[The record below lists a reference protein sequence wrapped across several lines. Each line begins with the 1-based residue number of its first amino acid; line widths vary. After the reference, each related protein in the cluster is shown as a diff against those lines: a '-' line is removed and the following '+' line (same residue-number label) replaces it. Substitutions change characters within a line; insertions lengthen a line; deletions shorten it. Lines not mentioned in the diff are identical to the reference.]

1 MPDAPGLPLTL
12 LAFVLVLGPLV
23 FLHEYGHYW
32 VGRWC
37 GVKADAFSIGFGRE
51 IIGWTDKRGT
61 RWKIGW
67 LQLGGYV
74 QFAGDMSPAS
84 QPDAA
89 WRQLPPEEQARTF
102 PAQPLWKR
110 AAIVAAGPVTNFIVA
125 LLLIAG
131 LGMAYGQPYSP
142 PVVETIQ
149 PGSAAAEAGIMPG
162 DRVVSV
168 AGKPVDSFEDI
179 QMGIF
184 YRPGERVPL
193 AIERGGRQQAIVI
206 VPRVSVE
213 RDRFGNE
220 YRIGIIGVGRAGAEL
235 APVSLAQA
243 PGYAIGRTGDILSLT
258 MSTIGQVVSGRRSV
272 KDFGGPL
279 RIAKISGEQV
289 TLGLF
294 SFLSFV
300 ALMSINLGFINLLP
314 IPMLDGG
321 HLMFYAIEATL
332 RRPPSRRVLDWAFG
346 GGFAFVAL
354 VMVLF
359 TFNDLHSFGWLD
371 ALAGL
376 AG

>member
-12 LAFVLVLGPLV
+12 LAFFLVLGPLV

-37 GVKADAFSIGFGRE
+37 GVKADTFSIGFGRE
-51 IIGWTDKRGT
+51 LIGWTDRHGT

-67 LQLGGYV
+67 LQMGGYV

-89 WRQLPPEEQARTF
+89 WRTLPPAERARTF
-102 PAQPLWKR
+102 PAQSVGKR

-125 LLLIAG
+125 LLLIGG
-131 LGMAYGQPYSP
+131 LGMAYGQPYTP
-142 PVVETIQ
+142 PVIETVQ
-149 PGSAAAEAGIMPG
+149 PGSAAAAAGIERG
-162 DRVVSV
+162 DRIVSV
-168 AGKPVDSFEDI
+168 DAKPVETFEDI
-179 QMGIF
+179 QLGIF
-184 YRPGERVPL
+184 YRPGERVPIE
-193 AIERGGRQQAIVI
+193 IERGGERREIVI
-206 VPRVSVE
+206 VPRQMLE

-220 YRIGIIGVGRAGAEL
+220 YRIGIIGVGRAGSAL
-235 APVSLAQA
+235 RPVSLGEA
-243 PGYAIGRTGDILSLT
+243 PGYAVARTRDILALT
-258 MSTIGQVVSGRRSV
+258 FSTIGQVVSGRRSME
-272 KDFGGPL
+272 DFGGPL

-289 TLGLF
+289 TLGLY

-332 RRPPSRRVLDWAFG
+332 RRPPSRRLLDWAFG

-354 VMVLF
+354 VMVMF
-359 TFNDLHSFGWLD
+359 TFNDVKSFGWLD
-371 ALAGL
+371 ALGGL

>member
-1 MPDAPGLPLTL
+1 MPDAPGFFLTL
-12 LAFVLVLGPLV
+12 LAFFLVLGPLV

-51 IIGWTDKRGT
+51 LIGWTDKNGT

-89 WRQLPPEEQARTF
+89 WRKLPPAERARTF
-102 PAQPLWKR
+102 PAQPLWQR
-110 AAIVAAGPVTNFIVA
+110 ALIVAAGPVTNFIIA
-125 LLLIAG
+125 LLLIGA
-131 LGMAYGQPYSP
+131 LAMAYGRPYTP
-142 PVVETIQ
+142 PVIETVQ
-149 PGSAAAEAGIMPG
+149 TGSAAAAAGLAPG
-162 DRVVSV
+162 DRIVSV
-168 AGKPVDSFEDI
+168 DGAPAETFEDI
-179 QMGIF
+179 QLGIF
-184 YRPGERVPL
+184 YRPGEAIPL
-193 AIERGGRQQAIVI
+193 AVERDGQRRELVI
-206 VPRVSVE
+206 VPRAVVE

-220 YRIGIIGVGRAGAEL
+220 FRIGIIGVGRAGSAL
-235 APVSLAQA
+235 APVSLAEA
-243 PGYAIGRTGDILSLT
+243 PGYAVERTKDILALT
-258 MSTIGQVVSGRRSV
+258 FSTIGQVISGRRSV

-332 RRPPSRRVLDWAFG
+332 RRPPSRRLLDWAFG
-346 GGFAFVAL
+346 GGFAFV
-354 VMVLF
+354 VMVMLLF
-359 TFNDLHSFGWLD
+359 TFNDVVSFGWLD
-371 ALAGL
+371 ALGSL
-376 AG
+376 SG